1 MKQPQ
6 LFPRN
11 LNLVKLPAK
20 EELTIFLIAEDIRN
34 RKIMKS
40 LEKEGFDT
48 ADAGDLSKLV
58 LGLVGIENRTDG
70 LYTFY
75 FNQLDEHA
83 VEFDLSENTELHEK
97 AFYIYKEL
105 LIWRFTG

>member
-6 LFPRN
+6 LFPKN

-20 EELTIFLIAEDIRN
+20 EELTIFLVAEDIRN
-34 RKIMKS
+34 RKISKR

-48 ADAGDLSKLV
+48 AYAGDLSKLV
-58 LGLVGIENRTDG
+58 FGLLGIENRTDG
-70 LYTFY
+70 LYAFY

-83 VEFDLSENTELHEK
+83 IELDLSENTALHEK
-97 AFYIYKEL
+97 AFYIYREL
-105 LIWRFTG
+105 LIWKFTV